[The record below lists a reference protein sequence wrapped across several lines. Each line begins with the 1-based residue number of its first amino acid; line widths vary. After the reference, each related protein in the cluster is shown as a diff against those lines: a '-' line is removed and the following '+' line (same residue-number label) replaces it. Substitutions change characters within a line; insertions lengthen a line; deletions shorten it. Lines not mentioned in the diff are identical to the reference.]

1 MPLLTHRKKN
11 FLINFHQNAVSFNGI
26 LWMLFTNVALQEIV
40 DKLQISEGMTKHYEI
55 QDLPQE
61 C

>member
-1 MPLLTHRKKN
+1 
-11 FLINFHQNAVSFNGI
+11 
-26 LWMLFTNVALQEIV
+26 MLFTNVPLQEIV
-40 DKLQISEGMTKHYEI
+40 DKLQISEGMTQQYEI

>member
-1 MPLLTHRKKN
+1 
-11 FLINFHQNAVSFNGI
+11 
-26 LWMLFTNVALQEIV
+26 MLFTNVALQEIV